1 MSEPMK
7 YVRCGRSGL
16 QLPAVSLGLWHNF
29 GDDFGHDLKVKL
41 CRTAF
46 DLGITHFDLANNY
59 GPPPGSAEIAFGKIL
74 RGDFAKHRDEMII
87 SSKAG
92 YLMWPGPYGEWG
104 TRKYLLASLDQ
115 SLKRL
120 GLDYVDIFYSHR
132 FDPNTPLDETMGA
145 LDQAVRSGRALYAGI
160 SNYNAEQTRA
170 ASKILKALGT
180 PCLIHQPKFSLLEQN
195 HITSGALQ
203 ACVDEGIGCIA
214 FSALAQGVLT
224 GKYLKGIP
232 SGSRATQGKSLD
244 PNAISD
250 DMIARLNELNAI
262 AVKRDQTLAQM
273 SIAWLLQNKGMT
285 TALIGASKPEQ
296 IVDCVGAVK
305 NLSFAASELAEIGKI
320 LA

>member
-1 MSEPMK
+1 MK
-7 YVRCGRSGL
+7 YNRCGRSGL
-16 QLPAVSLGLWHNF
+16 QLPAVSFGLWHNF
-29 GDDFGHDLKVKL
+29 GDDFGYDAKVAL

-46 DLGITHFDLANNY
+46 DLGIIHFDLANNY

-74 RGDFAKHRDEMII
+74 REDFAGHRDEMII

-145 LDQAVRSGRALYAGI
+145 LDHAVRSGKALYVGI
-160 SNYNAEQTRA
+160 SNYNAEQTRE
-170 ASKILKALGT
+170 ASRILKALGT
-180 PCLIHQPKFSLLEQN
+180 PCLIHQPKFSLLEQT

-214 FSALAQGVLT
+214 FSALAQGMLT
-224 GKYLKGIP
+224 GKYLKGVP

-244 PNAISD
+244 PDAINAAV
-250 DMIARLNELNAI
+250 IARLNGLNAI
-262 AVKRDQTLAQM
+262 AQRRDQTLAQM
-273 SIAWLLQNKGMT
+273 AIAWLLSNKGLT

-296 IVDCVGAVK
+296 IEDCVGAVK
-305 NLSFAASELAEIGKI
+305 NLDFSAGELKEISVLVDAK
-320 LA
+320 

>member
-1 MSEPMK
+1 MSTPMK
-7 YVRCGRSGL
+7 YIRCGRSGL
-16 QLPAVSLGLWHNF
+16 QLPAVSFGLWHNF
-29 GDDFGHDLKVKL
+29 GDDFGHVAKVAL

-74 RGDFAKHRDEMII
+74 REDFAGHRDEMII

-160 SNYNAEQTRA
+160 SNYNAEQTREA
-170 ASKILKALGT
+170 ARILKSLGT
-180 PCLIHQPKFSLLEQN
+180 PCLIHQPKFSLLEQT
-195 HITSGALQ
+195 HLTSGTLQ
-203 ACVDEGIGCIA
+203 ACVDEGVGCIA
-214 FSALAQGVLT
+214 FSALAQGMLT

-244 PNAISD
+244 PNAISE
-250 DMIARLNELNAI
+250 DMVVRLNTLNII
-262 AVKRDQTLAQM
+262 AHRRDQTLAQM
-273 SIAWLLQNKGMT
+273 AIARLLQNKGMT
-285 TALIGASKPEQ
+285 TALIGASTPEQ
-296 IVDCVGAVK
+296 IVDCAGAVG
-305 NLSFAASELAEIGKI
+305 NLSFAANELAEIAEV